1 MVKKK
6 KEPKNNSSFRPPI
19 VALLGHVD
27 HGKTTLLD
35 VVRQTNLAS
44 KEIGGITQN
53 IGAYSVEV
61 DTKDGKK
68 NITFIDTPGHETFN
82 KIRAR
87 GVTIADIAVLVV
99 SAADN
104 VQRQTI
110 EAINIIKETKIPFL
124 VAITKIDLERNLD
137 AIKKRLAKEGVLVEG
152 FGGDIISI
160 GISAKTQEGIKE
172 LLEMIVLLA
181 EMQGL
186 VSEKDANLEAVVI
199 DSRIDNRR
207 GVEASLVV
215 KKGTLRVGETVFT
228 KGQTAKVRAI
238 INDKG
243 QNVNTVG
250 PSGGCIVL
258 GFTKPPLVGELI
270 STKKIDDEEIK
281 VSDQN
286 IEESA
291 ETKVETLLRLILKAD
306 SYNSLEA
313 ITLSLPTAGLRIISQ
328 GYGDISEA
336 DVFLAKT
343 TKAFVVG
350 FKVKVSDKAQ
360 EVARF
365 EKVKIKI
372 YDVIYKLLEEITE
385 VLESLGETD
394 IGEVFGR
401 AKIIAEFPFNNKRIA
416 GVKVIEG
423 RIARGDAISLER
435 EEEKIGM
442 ARIKSIKRFKEE
454 VNKSEVGEESGI
466 LIDPNLDF
474 KVGDMIVSVQS

>member
-1 MVKKK
+1 MVKNK
-6 KEPKNNSSFRPPI
+6 KEPKNTNSFRPPI
-19 VALLGHVD
+19 VAILGHVD

-35 VVRQTNLAS
+35 VIRKSNLAA

-82 KIRAR
+82 KIRSR
-87 GVTIADIAVLVV
+87 GATIADIAVLVV

-104 VQRQTI
+104 VQPQTI

-137 AIKKRLAKEGVLVEG
+137 SIKKRLAKEGVLVEG
-152 FGGDIISI
+152 FGGDIVSI
-160 GISAKTQEGIKE
+160 GVSAKTQEGIKE
-172 LLEMIVLLA
+172 LLEMIILLA
-181 EMQGL
+181 QMQDL

-199 DSRIDNRR
+199 DSRIDKRR
-207 GVEASLVV
+207 GVEASLIV
-215 KKGTLRVGETVFT
+215 KKGTLKVGETVFS
-228 KGQTAKVRAI
+228 KEQTAKIRAI
-238 INDKG
+238 INDNG
-243 QNVNTVG
+243 QNVDTIG

-258 GFTKPPLVGELI
+258 GFTKPLLVGEVI
-270 STKKIDDEEIK
+270 GSRKIDEEVVK
-281 VSDQN
+281 VSERN
-286 IEESA
+286 IEESEEA
-291 ETKVETLLRLILKAD
+291 KPETLLRLVLKAD

-313 ITLSLPTAGLRIISQ
+313 ITLSLPGDGLKIITQ
-328 GYGDISEA
+328 GYGDISES

-343 TKAFVVG
+343 TKAIIVG

-365 EKVKIKI
+365 EKVKIKT

-385 VLESLGETD
+385 VLKSLGKTD
-394 IGEVFGR
+394 INEVFGR
-401 AKIIAEFPFNNKRIA
+401 AKIIAEFPFDNKRIA

-423 RIARGDAISLER
+423 RIARGDSISLER
-435 EEEKIGM
+435 DEEKIGT
-442 ARIKSIKRFKEE
+442 ARIKTIKRLKEE

-474 KVGDMIVSVQS
+474 KVGDMILSVQS